1 MNWKKWVVAS
11 VVVFVVYE
19 ILSFVINSL
28 VLMGMYEKLQEVW
41 RTEADMSSKM
51 WIMYVVALLWSF
63 LFVYIF
69 TKGYEAKGWM
79 EGLRYG
85 FWIGLFLNIP
95 MAFNQFAVYP
105 ITFNLA
111 IWWFV
116 LGMIQVMICGI
127 VAAAIYSEKTSEG

>member
-127 VAAAIYSEKTSEG
+127 VAAAIYSEKASEG

>member
-1 MNWKKWVVAS
+1 MNWKKWIMAS

-19 ILSFVINSL
+19 ILNFVIHSL
-28 VLMGMYEKLQEVW
+28 LLMGTYEQLQSVW
-41 RTEADMSSKM
+41 REDMSSKM
-51 WIMYVVALLWSF
+51 WIMWVSAIFWSF

-105 ITFNLA
+105 ITFTLA

-116 LGMIQVMICGI
+116 LGMIQILVCGI
-127 VAAAIYSEKTSEG
+127 VAAAIYTEKTIEG

>member
-1 MNWKKWVVAS
+1 MNWKKWIVAS
-11 VVVFVVYE
+11 VIVFVVYE
-19 ILSFVINSL
+19 ILNFVIHSL
-28 VLMGMYEKLQEVW
+28 VLMGTYEKMASVW
-41 RTEADMSSKM
+41 RADMSSKM

-69 TKGYEAKGWM
+69 TKGYEAKGWL

-116 LGMIQVMICGI
+116 LGMIQIMVCGI
-127 VAAAIYSEKTSEG
+127 VAAALYSQNSD